1 MDLIYLSGKNQGSRC
16 QLTPPGISIG
26 SEADNDLQLTEEG
39 VSQYHAMISFDGNDW
54 YIEDLGSETGTFI
67 GACQVTQ
74 KQKLS
79 PGNLISVGNQKFKFG
94 APPKAPQPVAEETPQ
109 PQSDLASEIRKSKY
123 SIFAG
128 GQKNANKGQDGG
140 KKKSKLGNVIFTLIV
155 VTLPLV
161 IICGYMTWVKKNEI
175 DAKKGKAKPLQHP
188 LFLYY
193 EKVVTEPDNVY
204 RFEVR
209 IESGKVYFT
218 IDDLKYGRH
227 FVKEQ
232 TLEAEKIEKL
242 KEEIKKT
249 EFNKLK
255 NDKSNAAVGAVEKYR
270 RIDLA
275 LDGEFNSIVENGEYG
290 KKSFE
295 RVEQAVCSLAEF
307 YNIYLMTAEEMR
319 TRAKEHFI
327 NAEELHKN
335 YLAAPKN
342 IRLAIDKYK
351 AAQGIYEQ
359 FEPKPKEWN
368 ICQKKLEEAQALYKK
383 IYADMLFNIQKYNKE
398 NRPDLA
404 SQACSKMLELVAP
417 GSDEY
422 QKFREYKIEFDRK
435 SNALKKKKRKK

>member
-94 APPKAPQPVAEETPQ
+94 VPSRDPVPVAEETTQ

-128 GQKNANKGQDGG
+128 GQKNGNKGQDGG

-161 IICGYMTWVKKNEI
+161 IICGYMTVLKKKEL
-175 DAKKGKAKPLQHP
+175 DSKKEKSKPLQHP

-193 EKVVTEPDNVY
+193 EKIVTKADNVY
-204 RFEVR
+204 RFEVK
-209 IESGKVYFT
+209 IEGKKAYFT

-227 FVKEQ
+227 FVDEQ
-232 TLEAEKIEKL
+232 ALDDARIEKL
-242 KEEIKKT
+242 KEELKKN
-249 EFNKLK
+249 EFHKLK
-255 NDKSNAAVGAVEKYR
+255 NEKNNVEIGSVGQYR

-275 LDGEFNSIVENGEYG
+275 LDGEFNSIIEHGEYG

-335 YLAAPKN
+335 YLASPKN
-342 IRLAIDKYK
+342 IREAIDKYK
-351 AAQGIYEQ
+351 AAQRIYVQ
-359 FEPKPKEWN
+359 FEPKPKEWS
-368 ICQKKLEEAQALYKK
+368 IGQKKLEEAQALYKT
-383 IYADMLFNIQKYNKE
+383 IHDNLLFNIQKYNKE

-417 GSDEY
+417 GSDDY
-422 QKFREYKIEFDRK
+422 QKYRDYKIEFDRK
-435 SNALKKKKRKK
+435 INAQKKKKRKK